1 MKIIFYGVRDVEVPI
16 FEAVNKKFGYEM
28 TLIPEYLTDEATA
41 KNAAGMMLSYCAETV
56 LQQRSGW
63 IFIRSSALNMC

>member
-1 MKIIFYGVRDVEVPI
+1 MKIIFYGVREVEIPI

-41 KNAAGMMLSYCAETV
+41 RKAAGHEVVVCAEIA
-56 LQQRSGW
+56 LRQKNDW
-63 IFIRSSALNMC
+63 IFIKSLALNM

>member
-1 MKIIFYGVRDVEVPI
+1 VKIIFYGVREVEIPI

-41 KNAAGMMLSYCAETV
+41 RKAAGHEVVV
-56 LQQRSGW
+56 LRGNCFATKERLD
-63 IFIRSSALNMC
+63 IYKELGVK

>member
-1 MKIIFYGVRDVEVPI
+1 MKIIFYGVRDVERPI

-41 KNAAGMMLSYCAETV
+41 KKAQGMTLSYYAETA
-56 LQQRSGW
+56 LRQRSG
-63 IFIRSSALNMC
+63 

>member
-1 MKIIFYGVRDVEVPI
+1 MKIIFYGVRDVERPI

-41 KNAAGMMLSYCAETV
+41 KKARA
-56 LQQRSGW
+56 
-63 IFIRSSALNMC
+63 